1 MSIIGKTTTVTEYTS
16 VTDEIDVNATEKVI
30 QQVLAESTFR
40 TTSHFFVFVSFVL
53 FDFCF
58 MMTNILS
65 TITGKERRCHRDF
78 THFTQYASLKDSSRT
93 ILKSS

>member
-1 MSIIGKTTTVTEYTS
+1 MSVIGKTTTVTEYTS

-40 TTSHFFVFVSFVL
+40 ATSRFFVL

-65 TITGKERRCHRDF
+65 TITGKERRSHRDF